1 MTAVSPRSDSD
12 LSECRVLVVG
22 GGSMGRRRIRC
33 LFAHG
38 ITSDRVQLCDL
49 QDARRQQVASEYGIQ
64 THSDLVAALG
74 WSPHVVFVSVPGA
87 YHLDVCI
94 SAARS
99 NAHIFCEVP
108 LSLSLDRVD
117 ELKRLVDLNKLHLV
131 PAVQQVFHPLYQKM
145 LEWLHDPLFGKPCFH
160 SQAWGLYLPAWHPY
174 EDYRKFY
181 ASDPKLGGG
190 NLDVLAHEI
199 TVGSWLTGQRIVEVF
214 CRATH
219 CSSLEVKGP
228 DYLQI
233 LAVTNEGM
241 PVSLEFDLIQRA
253 YRNEMRFVGEQGTLE
268 LRLQGVTRARR
279 FLADSKEWDSV
290 HVPDGYEYEQCYIDE
305 VGHFLSCLRGDA
317 TWPISFDD
325 AVYAVK
331 VLVAIG
337 RSIET
342 RTSVPV

>member
-1 MTAVSPRSDSD
+1 
-12 LSECRVLVVG
+12 
-22 GGSMGRRRIRC
+22 MGRRRIRC

-38 ITSDRVQLCDL
+38 VAPDCVRLCDL
-49 QDARRQQVASEYGIQ
+49 QDARRRQVASEYGIQ
-64 THSDLVAALG
+64 TYSDLSAALS
-74 WSPHVVFVSVPGA
+74 WSPHVVFVCVPGA
-87 YHLDVCI
+87 YHLDVCM
-94 SAARS
+94 SAAQS

-117 ELKRLVDLNKLHLV
+117 ELKSLVELNRLHLV
-131 PAVQQVFHPLYQKM
+131 PACQQIFHPLYKKVR
-145 LEWLHDPLFGKPCFH
+145 EWLHDPLFGKPCFH
-160 SQAWGLYLPAWHPY
+160 SQACGSYLPEWHPY
-174 EDYRKFY
+174 ENYRKFY

-199 TVGSWLTGQRIVEVF
+199 TVASWLTGHRIVEVL

-219 CSSLEVKGP
+219 CSSLEIKGP
-228 DYLQI
+228 DYMQM
-233 LAVTNEGM
+233 LAVTDQGT
-241 PVSLEFDLIQRA
+241 PVTLEFDLIQRA
-253 YRNEMRFVGEQGTLE
+253 PRNESRFVSEQGTLE
-268 LRLQGVTRARR
+268 LQLHGVARSRR
-279 FLADSKEWDSV
+279 FLAESKEWDTV

-331 VLVAIG
+331 FLLAVG

-342 RTSVPV
+342 KTSESV